1 MSLSPIARDLV
12 VGEALRRRRAR
23 IVEVVL
29 VLDAVGGEERAPVV
43 VHSELAVTEGGGMVF
58 EEGLKEALALEELA
72 DLEEDALEVGVV
84 VARPNERDAVC
95 GGRGELVDDGVG

>member
-1 MSLSPIARDLV
+1 
-12 VGEALRRRRAR
+12 
-23 IVEVVL
+23 
-29 VLDAVGGEERAPVV
+29 
-43 VHSELAVTEGGGMVF
+43 MVF

-72 DLEEDALEVGVV
+72 DLEEGALEVGVV